1 MAETGTQRVLPRA
14 ETVLVALAMLA
25 PTGFVLILVGPRKPA
40 VLVGIALYFVV
51 MVVGAIVAGLL
62 DAL

>member
-1 MAETGTQRVLPRA
+1 
-14 ETVLVALAMLA
+14 VALAMLA

-40 VLVGIALYFVV
+40 VLVGIALYSFVP
-51 MVVGAIVAGLL
+51 VVGAIVAGLL

>member
-1 MAETGTQRVLPRA
+1 MAETGTQRVPAHA

-51 MVVGAIVAGLL
+51 PVVGAIVTGLL

>member
-1 MAETGTQRVLPRA
+1 
-14 ETVLVALAMLA
+14 MLA

-51 MVVGAIVAGLL
+51 PVVGAIVAGLL
-62 DAL
+62 DTL

>member
-40 VLVGIALYFVV
+40 VLVGIALYLVV
-51 MVVGAIVAGLL
+51 PVVGAIVAGLL